1 MGVLCSVYPHS
12 SPTNFTISVA
22 GEKDFLKSSIAS
34 LGGTIHFGR
43 VFMKPGKPTTF
54 ATVTK
59 DSHKCLVFALP
70 GIYVCVWCNLLEL
83 NKACRKCCVMLC
95 WIPSLCNA
103 GITCADGLAKQ
114 VFAIPTRSSR
124 LRGLSIHGRS
134 NWCCILKCLTF
145 RSYSILAQSTTAQ
158 VSNGAPL
165 VCAVVFFIITLNL
178 HSVV

>member
-22 GEKDFLKSSIAS
+22 GEKDFLKSSIES

-70 GIYVCVWCNLLEL
+70 GMG
-83 NKACRKCCVMLC
+83 ARVMQIA
-95 WIPSLCNA
+95 W
-103 GITCADGLAKQ
+103 
-114 VFAIPTRSSR
+114 
-124 LRGLSIHGRS
+124 
-134 NWCCILKCLTF
+134 
-145 RSYSILAQSTTAQ
+145 AQ
-158 VSNGAPL
+158 
-165 VCAVVFFIITLNL
+165 
-178 HSVV
+178 